1 MFNAYLTS
9 NFILQ
14 KNVFYFFPPLLHNGI
29 QISYSLSFSSLDT
42 LIPPPMP
49 IYYVSV
55 PLEVFKCQMQ
65 RHFGWWYAIDRGR
78 RMFPNCTSIT

>member
-1 MFNAYLTS
+1 MFNTYLTS
-9 NFILQ
+9 NFFLQ
-14 KNVFYFFPPLLHNGI
+14 KNVFYFFSLLLHNGI

-49 IYYVSV
+49 IYVSV
-55 PLEVFKCQMQ
+55 PLEVSKCQIQ
-65 RHFGWWYAIDRGR
+65 RHFGWWYAIDSDR

>member
-9 NFILQ
+9 KKILQ

-49 IYYVSV
+49 IYVSV
-55 PLEVFKCQMQ
+55 PLEVSKCQIQ
-65 RHFGWWYAIDRGR
+65 RHFGWWYAIDRGW